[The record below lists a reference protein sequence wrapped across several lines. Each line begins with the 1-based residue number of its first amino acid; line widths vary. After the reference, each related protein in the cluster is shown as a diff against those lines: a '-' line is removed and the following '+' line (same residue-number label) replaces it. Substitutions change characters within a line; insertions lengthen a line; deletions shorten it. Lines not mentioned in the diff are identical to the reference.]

1 MSDIKT
7 AAIVGTG
14 VIGAGWAARFL
25 AHGLDVIA
33 WDPAPDAEDK
43 LRAAVD
49 NAWPAL
55 GKLGLYPGADR
66 ARLRFADSLEGL
78 SSQADFVQENAPE
91 REELK
96 QGLLAQI
103 DAAAKPEAIIA
114 SSTSGYMPSD
124 LQSRCRRHP
133 ERVLVGHPFNPV
145 YLLPLVEIVGGEKTA
160 TEACDRAAR
169 FYEAMGMHA
178 LKVKKEVPGHLSD
191 RLQEALWR
199 EVLHLVS
206 EGVAT
211 TEELDAAI
219 AYGPGLRWAI
229 WGTCLQFHLA
239 GGVGGMRHMLEQFGP
254 ALKLPWT
261 KLEAPEL
268 TQELIDRMV
277 DGTEAQA
284 AGRSVRELERI
295 RDDCLIAIMQ
305 ALRPAG
311 EGAGEIVARDEA
323 QRLGAQDF
331 ARWTPGTEVTAPLDD
346 YRGTVL
352 PEWVDYNGHMSE
364 WAYLTAF
371 GWASDVL
378 FRYIGDDEAYRDAG
392 HSFYTAETH
401 INYLREC
408 SVGDPLRVT
417 TQLLGLDEKRLHFFH
432 SMYHGESGEPL
443 ATTEQMLVHVDMNAG
458 RSAPIQP
465 EVYEALA
472 AIMAAHKDMA
482 IPPQVGRRMAVK
494 PKVGSG

>member
-1 MSDIKT
+1 MTDVKT

-14 VIGAGWAARFL
+14 VIGAGWATRFL
-25 AHGLDVIA
+25 AHGLDVVA
-33 WDPAPDAEDK
+33 WDPAPDAAEK
-43 LRAAVD
+43 LSAAVD
-49 NAWPAL
+49 SAWPAV

-66 ARLRFADSLEGL
+66 ARLRFAASLDEL
-78 SSQADFVQENAPE
+78 CAEADFVQENAPE

-96 QGLLAQI
+96 QDLLARI
-103 DAAAKPEAIIA
+103 DAASNPEAIIA
-114 SSTSGYMPSD
+114 SSTSGFLPSS
-124 LQSRCRRHP
+124 LQSRCRRNP

-160 TEACDRAAR
+160 PEASDRAAR

-178 LKVKKEVPGHLSD
+178 LKVRKEVPGHLSD

-199 EVLHLVS
+199 EVLHIVN

-211 TEELDAAI
+211 TQELDDAV

-239 GGVGGMRHMLEQFGP
+239 GGLGGMRHMLEQFGP

-268 TQELIDRMV
+268 TQRLIDRMV
-277 DGTEAQA
+277 EGTEAQA

-305 ALRPAG
+305 ALRPSG
-311 EGAGEIVARDEA
+311 EGAGRIVARDEA
-323 QRLGAQDF
+323 RRLGA
-331 ARWTPGTEVTAPLDD
+331 AGHPRWTPGSEVRKPLDH

-364 WAYLTAF
+364 WAYLAAF

-378 FRYIGDDEAYRDAG
+378 FRYIGDDEAYRAAG
-392 HSFYTAETH
+392 HSFYTVETH

-408 SVGDPLRVT
+408 SLGDPLRVT
-417 TQLLGLDEKRLHFFH
+417 TQLLGLDDKRLHFFH
-432 SMYHGESGEPL
+432 TMYHGASGQPL
-443 ATTEQMLVHVDMNAG
+443 ATTEQMLVHVDMTAG
-458 RSAPIQP
+458 RSAPIEPQ
-465 EVYEALA
+465 VYEALA
-472 AIMAAHKDMA
+472 AIMAAHKDLA
-482 IPPQVGRRMAVK
+482 VPPQVGSRMAVK
-494 PKVGSG
+494 PRAAAG

>member
-1 MSDIKT
+1 MTDVKT

-14 VIGAGWAARFL
+14 VIGAGWATRFL
-25 AHGLDVIA
+25 AHGLDVVA
-33 WDPAPDAEDK
+33 WDPAPDAAEK
-43 LRAAVD
+43 LSAAVD
-49 NAWPAL
+49 SAWPAV

-66 ARLRFADSLEGL
+66 ARLRFAASLDEL
-78 SSQADFVQENAPE
+78 CAEADFVQENAPE

-96 QGLLAQI
+96 QDLLARI
-103 DAAAKPEAIIA
+103 DAASNPEAIIA
-114 SSTSGYMPSD
+114 SSTSGFLPSC
-124 LQSRCRRHP
+124 LQSRCRRNP

-145 YLLPLVEIVGGEKTA
+145 YLLPLVEIVGGEKT
-160 TEACDRAAR
+160 TPEASDRAAR

-178 LKVKKEVPGHLSD
+178 LKVRKEVPGHLSD

-199 EVLHLVS
+199 EVLHIVN

-211 TEELDAAI
+211 TQELDDAV

-239 GGVGGMRHMLEQFGP
+239 GGLGGMRHMLEQFGP

-268 TQELIDRMV
+268 TQRLIDRMV
-277 DGTEAQA
+277 EGTEAEA

-295 RDDCLIAIMQ
+295 RDNCLIAIMQ
-305 ALRPAG
+305 ALRPSG
-311 EGAGEIVARDEA
+311 EGAGRIIARDEA
-323 QRLGAQDF
+323 RRLGA
-331 ARWTPGTEVTAPLDD
+331 AGHPRWTPGSEVPKPLDH

-364 WAYLTAF
+364 WAYLAAF

-378 FRYIGDDEAYRDAG
+378 FRYIGDDEAYRAAG
-392 HSFYTAETH
+392 HSFYTVETH

-408 SVGDPLRVT
+408 SLGDPLRVT
-417 TQLLGLDEKRLHFFH
+417 TQLLGLDDKRLHFFH
-432 SMYHGESGEPL
+432 TMYDGASGAPL
-443 ATTEQMLVHVDMNAG
+443 ATTEQMLVHVDMTAG
-458 RSAPIQP
+458 RLAPIEP

-472 AIMAAHKDMA
+472 AIMATHKDMA
-482 IPPQVGRRMAVK
+482 VPPQVGSRMAVK
-494 PKVGSG
+494 P

>member
-96 QGLLAQI
+96 KDLLAQI

-114 SSTSGYMPSD
+114 SSTSGYMPSS

-133 ERVLVGHPFNPV
+133 ARVLVGHPFNPV

-268 TQELIDRMV
+268 TRELIDRMV

-494 PKVGSG
+494 PKVGAG

>member
-7 AAIVGTG
+7 AAIVGAG

-25 AHGLDVIA
+25 AHGLDVVA
-33 WDPAPDAEDK
+33 WDPAPDAEVK

-66 ARLRFADSLEGL
+66 ARLRFADSLEEL
-78 SSQADFVQENAPE
+78 CDRADFVQENAPE

-96 QGLLAQI
+96 KDLLAQI

-114 SSTSGYMPSD
+114 SSTSGYMPSS

-133 ERVLVGHPFNPV
+133 ARVLVGHPFNPV

-178 LKVKKEVPGHLSD
+178 LKVKREVPGHLSD
-191 RLQEALWR
+191 RLQEAIWR
-199 EVLHLVS
+199 EILHLVS

-211 TEELDAAI
+211 TEELDAAV

-277 DGTEAQA
+277 GGTEAQA
-284 AGRSVRELERI
+284 AGRSVRELERV

-311 EGAGEIVARDEA
+311 EGAGQIVARDEA
-323 QRLGAQDF
+323 QRLQSQTF
-331 ARWTPGTEVTAPLDD
+331 ARWTPGTQVPAPLDY

-378 FRYIGDDEAYRDAG
+378 FRYIGDDEAYRAAG

-443 ATTEQMLVHVDMNAG
+443 ATTEQMLVHVDMKAG

-482 IPPQVGRRMAVK
+482 IPPQVGRQMAVK
-494 PKVGSG
+494 PK

>member
-96 QGLLAQI
+96 KDLLAQI

-114 SSTSGYMPSD
+114 SSTSGYMPSV

-268 TQELIDRMV
+268 TRELIDRMV

-378 FRYIGDDEAYRDAG
+378 FRYIGADEAYRDAG

-494 PKVGSG
+494 PKVGAG